1 MRQQLKRLENYAQR
15 DECRLTVKSQLI
27 AIVAAL
33 VLVGCGPSGDIWTAA
48 KEGNTEAVK
57 KHIAAGA
64 DVNAKNKRGMTPL
77 HHAAIKG
84 REEIVELL
92 IASGAEDGRG
102 YAFLDF
108 DLKDISAAM
117 QESEDSK

>member
-1 MRQQLKRLENYAQR
+1 MKHLL
-15 DECRLTVKSQLI
+15 LTTI
-27 AIVAAL
+27 AAL